1 MKDEG
6 RRQTATA
13 GSRKRSA
20 RVTSNKQRVTAFIGL
35 GSNLDNPAA
44 QIRRAIRTLAAMP
57 ETRLVRRSSL
67 YRNPPAGYIEQPEFV
82 NAVARIET
90 RLTPRDLLEQ
100 LLAIERA
107 HGRVRDFPNAPRTLD
122 LDILL
127 YGERTVRE
135 PGLTIPHPRMLERAF
150 VLVPL
155 AEIAPETVVP
165 GGGCIADLVRNIDA
179 SGMIKLPD
187 THDA

>member
-1 MKDEG
+1 LTPITHHSSLI
-6 RRQTATA
+6 TAYVA
-13 GSRKRSA
+13 
-20 RVTSNKQRVTAFIGL
+20 L
-35 GSNLDNPAA
+35 GSNLDDPSA
-44 QIRRAIRTLAAMP
+44 QVRRALEALVALP
-57 ETRLVRRSSL
+57 ETRFVRRSSF
-67 YRNPPAGYIEQPEFV
+67 YRNPPAGYLDQPEFV
-82 NAVARIET
+82 NAVASIET
-90 RLTPRDLLEQ
+90 RLAPRDLLEQ

-155 AEIAPETVVP
+155 SEIAPDAMVP
-165 GGGCIADLVRNIDA
+165 GGERIADLAAKLDA
-179 SGMIKLPD
+179 SGLVKLSESD
-187 THDA
+187 T

>member
-1 MKDEG
+1 MTLVS
-6 RRQTATA
+6 RQ
-13 GSRKRSA
+13 SSA
-20 RVTSNKQRVTAFIGL
+20 VTAFVAL
-35 GSNLDNPAA
+35 GSNLVDPPA
-44 QIRRAIRTLAAMP
+44 QVRRALATLATLP
-57 ETRLVRRSSL
+57 ETRFVRRSSF
-67 YRNPPAGYIEQPEFV
+67 YRNPPAGYLDQPEFV
-82 NAVARIET
+82 NAVASIET

-100 LLAIERA
+100 LLVIERA

-155 AEIAPETVVP
+155 AEIAPDAVVP
-165 GGGCIADLVRNIDA
+165 GGGRIADLAAKLDA
-179 SGMIKLPD
+179 SGLVKLPD
-187 THDA
+187 TDIE

>member
-1 MKDEG
+1 M
-6 RRQTATA
+6 ALIPHP
-13 GSRKRSA
+13 SPLIP
-20 RVTSNKQRVTAFIGL
+20 AFIGL
-35 GSNLDNPAA
+35 GSNLGDPAA
-44 QIRRAIRTLAAMP
+44 QIRRALRALAALP
-57 ETRLVRRSSL
+57 ETRLVRQSSL
-67 YRNPPAGYIEQPEFV
+67 YRNPPAGYLNQPEFI

-90 RLTPRDLLEQ
+90 RLAPRDLLEE

-107 HGRVRDFPNAPRTLD
+107 HGRVRDIPNGPRTLD

-150 VLVPL
+150 VLLPL

-165 GGGCIADLVRNIDA
+165 GGGRSADLAARLDA
-179 SGMIKLPD
+179 SGLVKLPD
-187 THDA
+187 EILKQANS